1 MWIPKSDVRFLMRTQ
16 NVSNVAQMLQDRRN
30 IIIFLIGF
38 AHYAILYS
46 KQDVVFQKM
55 LQYIE
60 TRENY
65 TTIHSTKFKK
75 SNLPSFLGRFLN
87 VFFSNTANYKII
99 NQNDPIEFLG
109 ENVVMQ
115 SLELR
120 VYESK
125 RTKEG
130 FIVMSHVSS
139 KICLKENFSTSEG
152 NHVTPVDWTLA

>member
-1 MWIPKSDVRFLMRTQ
+1 MWIPKFDVRFLMRTQ

-30 IIIFLIGF
+30 IIFLIGF
-38 AHYAILYS
+38 AHYAIPYS

-75 SNLPSFLGRFLN
+75 SNLPSFLGRLLN

-99 NQNDPIEFLG
+99 SQNDPIEFLG
-109 ENVVMQ
+109 
-115 SLELR
+115 
-120 VYESK
+120 
-125 RTKEG
+125 
-130 FIVMSHVSS
+130 
-139 KICLKENFSTSEG
+139 
-152 NHVTPVDWTLA
+152 